1 MQPERGNVEEATREG
16 QHRRGNEREAT
27 WKRQQEIGNV
37 EDVTKETQHER
48 GNVEGAMWK
57 RQ

>member
-1 MQPERGNVEEATREG
+1 M
-16 QHRRGNEREAT
+16 
-27 WKRQQEIGNV
+27 WKRQLEIGNV